1 MSEVEE
7 QLTKVSYSLKKIQ
20 NLSGKIKRH
29 YFQRQ
34 NTRKQVNTLKKF
46 IYLDEFITSKLSE
59 LSTTQTDIQILTQL
73 NSQIDDLQ
81 IKVNEFESY
90 LNDEYWNRYCEIQTS
105 VLPKD
110 YLNVEENLNL
120 KRSSKSCPEME
131 LYTLSTSESL
141 RCEEVSSSSCKCEI
155 F

>member
-1 MSEVEE
+1 MSEIEE
-7 QLTKVSYSLKKIQ
+7 QLTEVSLSLKKIQ
-20 NLSGKIKRH
+20 GLSVKIKRH

-59 LSTTQTDIQILTQL
+59 LSTTQSGIQILSQL
-73 NSQIDDLQ
+73 NCQIDDLQ
-81 IKVNEFESY
+81 IKVKEFESC
-90 LNDEYWNRYCEIQTS
+90 LNDEYWDRYCEIQS
-105 VLPKD
+105 SLLPKD

-131 LYTLSTSESL
+131 LYTLSTSESF
-141 RCEEVSSSSCKCEI
+141 RCEEVSRNSCKCGI